1 MTEENNYLS
10 THQAARLLGL
20 SAKTLARYRVAGSGP
35 VFHRFGGRIRYLR
48 EDLQAWAASRR
59 RASTV
64 DDGTVLAGERRGPGA
79 AR

>member
-1 MTEENNYLS
+1 MTEETNYLNPHEAGRS
-10 THQAARLLGL
+10 LGL
-20 SAKTLARYRVAGSGP
+20 SAKTLARYRVNGSGP

-48 EDLQAWAASRR
+48 ADLETWAASRR

-64 DDGTVLAGERRGPGA
+64 DDGTALKGKRSGPGA

>member
-1 MTEENNYLS
+1 MTDENNYLN

-20 SAKTLARYRVAGSGP
+20 STKTLARYRVSGTGP

-48 EDLQAWAASRR
+48 EDLDAWAASRR

-64 DDGTVLAGERRGPGA
+64 DDGSVLAGAGR
-79 AR
+79 